1 MTPSARTGAT
11 ALLSPGDGL
20 PKTWTIGGRTLDLSR
35 PCIMGIL
42 NVTADSFS
50 DGGRYLDATRAVE
63 RALEMEAEGADI
75 IDVGGESTRP
85 AAPPVSAED
94 ELRRVI
100 PVIERLAGRLA
111 VPISV
116 DTYKAA
122 VARAAVNAGAEIV
135 NDISG
140 LQFDPTMAATVAA
153 TEAGLVVMH
162 TRGTPE
168 TMQKDI
174 SYIDLVAEVIGALRA
189 SLDAAV
195 AAGIPAERVV
205 VDPGIGF
212 GKGLEANLEILRRL
226 PEFASLGRPI
236 LLGTSRKAF
245 IGTILGREV
254 GERLFGT
261 AATVALGVAA
271 GASIFRVHDV
281 RAMRDAADMAH
292 AVVRGVAG

>member
-1 MTPSARTGAT
+1 MT
-11 ALLSPGDGL
+11 LSPCAEEL
-20 PKTWTIGGRTLDLSR
+20 PKAWDIGRRSLDLSC

-42 NVTADSFS
+42 NITPDSFS
-50 DGGRYLDATRAVE
+50 DGSRYLDLPRAVE

-85 AAPPVSAED
+85 SAPPVDAAE

-100 PVIERLAGRLA
+100 PVIEAISGRLK
-111 VPISV
+111 VPVSV
-116 DTYKAA
+116 DTYKAS
-122 VARAAVNAGAEIV
+122 VARAAVDAGAEIV

-140 LQFDPTMAATVAA
+140 LTFDSGMAATVAA
-153 TEAGLVVMH
+153 AGAGLVVMH

-168 TMQKDI
+168 TMQTETG
-174 SYIDLVAEVIGALRA
+174 YVDLVAEVSAFLRS

-195 AAGIPAERVV
+195 TAGIPPERIV

-212 GKGLEANLEILRRL
+212 GKSLEGNLELLRRL
-226 PEFASLGRPI
+226 SELSSLGRPI
-236 LLGTSRKAF
+236 LLGTSRKSF
-245 IGTILGREV
+245 IGTVLGREV

-271 GASIFRVHDV
+271 GASVFRVHDV